1 MLTVEEGY
9 RRAAYQRSGV
19 RIVMG
24 AVEAREERVA
34 ALAQHTLKDLPG
46 DWTWA
51 NRALCVRLGFLPC
64 AWARAFGALAEGIG
78 HCVSEE
84 EWKWLHG
91 PATLVQARAWLIDVQ
106 KEKQDA
112 KTPHRPA

>member
-34 ALAQHTLKDLPG
+34 ALAQHTMKDLSG

-51 NRALCVRLGFLPC
+51 NRDLRVRLGFLPC
-64 AWARAFGALAEGIG
+64 AWARAFGALAEGMG
-78 HCVSEE
+78 HCVSDE

-91 PATLVQARAWLIDVQ
+91 PATRVQARAWLIELRNL
-106 KEKQDA
+106 KEKQDV
-112 KTPHRPA
+112 